1 MPYVES
7 NIFIQ
12 GDINKIY
19 QIAKDMERYPDF
31 MPDVKSV
38 KIINSSNNKTTTE
51 WITSVDGTPICWTE
65 MDEFDDQKRNIKYKL
80 LEGDLEKF
88 EGEWIFSEVDRG
100 TEVTLTVDFDFGMP
114 TLAELL
120 GPILEEKVREN
131 CTMMLTAMK
140 KKVEGD

>member
-1 MPYVES
+1 MSYVES
-7 NIFIQ
+7 SILIQ
-12 GDINKIY
+12 GDIDRIY
-19 QIAKDMERYPDF
+19 QMAKDMEHYPDF

-38 KIINSSNNKTTTE
+38 KIIDSSDNKTTTK

-65 MDEFDDQKRNIKYKL
+65 MDEFDDQNKNIKYKL
-80 LEGDLEKF
+80 LEGDLDKF
-88 EGEWIFSEVDRG
+88 EGEWIFSENDQG
-100 TEVTLTVDFDFGMP
+100 TKITLTVDFDFGMP